1 MFIYESPQ
9 KSISSYSQKT
19 KIKDLTACMDI
30 QNVRMNMGNASMLV
44 SGLYMAVFGNYP
56 QKNLIFYTILGQNQL
71 FWA

>member
-1 MFIYESPQ
+1 
-9 KSISSYSQKT
+9 
-19 KIKDLTACMDI
+19 MDI

-71 FWA
+71 FWALKPKITVFDDQHST